1 VGKISKRICDDYD
14 DAPNGVPEPCRL
26 CSSGGLSF
34 VGWDNQPRKR
44 PLYLCRNCGLI
55 SVPAEYHL
63 SVSDELSRYALHDN
77 SLSNQ
82 GYVDFLTEV
91 ADVAVSVASGM
102 PHGGLSMSDP
112 REPPIK
118 LLDFGCGKEAA
129 LCRLLGR
136 RGIDCYPYDPLY
148 DNLQLPADG
157 GYDIIVACEV
167 VEHLRNLAEELRLID
182 GLLRSGGVFILRTRL
197 YDDADVNIN
206 TDVNGGDTPIIQH
219 WWYMQDPT
227 HINFFN
233 KTSLFKLASI
243 IDKRLEETE
252 RRDIFVLR

>member
-1 VGKISKRICDDYD
+1 LKKNFANHVN
-14 DAPNGVPEPCRL
+14 ATPNGIPEPCRL
-26 CSSGGLSF
+26 CGSGGLSL

-44 PLYLCRNCGLI
+44 PLYLCPRCGLI

-63 SVSDELSRYALHDN
+63 SVSDELARYALHDN

-82 GYVDFLTEV
+82 GYVDFLTVV
-91 ADVAVSVASGM
+91 ADVAVSVAAGM
-102 PHGGLSMSDP
+102 PHGDLSMSDP

-148 DNLQLPADG
+148 YDLQLPTAVC

-167 VEHLRNLAEELRLID
+167 VEHLRDVTEELIMMD
-182 GLLRSGGVFILRTRL
+182 GLLRYGGAIILRTRL

-206 TDVNGGDTPIIQH
+206 TDVNSGDTSVIQN

-233 KTSLFKLASI
+233 KKSLSKLASI
-243 IDKRLEETE
+243 IDKRVEETE

>member
-1 VGKISKRICDDYD
+1 MNTVGQQL
-14 DAPNGVPEPCRL
+14 DASGLCRL
-26 CSSGGLSF
+26 CGSGDLSP

-44 PLYLCRNCGLI
+44 PLYLCRICGLI

-63 SVSDELSRYALHDN
+63 TVNDELARYALHDN

-91 ADVAVSVASGM
+91 ADVVVGVATEM
-102 PHGGLSMSDP
+102 PRGRLSLDDP
-112 REPPIK
+112 RESPIK

-148 DNLQLPADG
+148 DGLQKPNVVDG
-157 GYDIIVACEV
+157 YEIIVACEV
-167 VEHLRNLAEELRLID
+167 FEHLRDITGELRLIG
-182 GLLRSGGVFILRTRL
+182 GLLRDGGAIVLRTQL
-197 YDDADVNIN
+197 YDDTIVDVNI
-206 TDVNGGDTPIIQH
+206 DRVNPSTIQN

-233 KTSLFKLASI
+233 RTSLSKLASI
-243 IDKRLEETE
+243 INKRVEETGQ
-252 RRDIFVLR
+252 RDIFILR

>member
-1 VGKISKRICDDYD
+1 LKKNFANHDDA
-14 DAPNGVPEPCRL
+14 APNGAPEPCRL
-26 CSSGGLSF
+26 CGSGGLSL

-44 PLYLCRNCGLI
+44 PLYLCPRCGLI

-91 ADVAVSVASGM
+91 ADVAVSVAAGM

-148 DNLQLPADG
+148 DGLQLPADVCE
-157 GYDIIVACEV
+157 YEIIVACEV
-167 VEHLRNLAEELRLID
+167 VEHLRDIAGELRLIGGLSRD
-182 GLLRSGGVFILRTRL
+182 GGAIILRTRL

-206 TDVNGGDTPIIQH
+206 TDVSGGDTSIIQN

-233 KTSLFKLASI
+233 RKSLSKLASI
-243 IDKRLEETE
+243 IDKRLEVTG